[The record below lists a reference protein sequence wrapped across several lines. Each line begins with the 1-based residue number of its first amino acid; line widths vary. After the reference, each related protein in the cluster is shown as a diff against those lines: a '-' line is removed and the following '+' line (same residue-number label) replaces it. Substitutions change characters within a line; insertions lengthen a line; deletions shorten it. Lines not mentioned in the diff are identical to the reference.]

1 MRAKLMNC
9 EEDYEEHTVSK
20 EPAKDRK
27 DRARPNKTLTG
38 QAPVRGTT
46 QSVQKCVGKV
56 RIDE

>member
-1 MRAKLMNC
+1 MNC

-27 DRARPNKTLTG
+27 DRARPTKTLTG
-38 QAPVRGTT
+38 QAPVQGTT

>member
-1 MRAKLMNC
+1 MNC